1 MDYQL
6 KKRKERTPQQAANH
20 VRYAVEMIN
29 KAVEA
34 APIMKHYDFFDI
46 NKFKETGLD
55 ELIKNVCKRYDVD
68 ENHIRT
74 VGKFTLELN

>member
-34 APIMKHYDFFDI
+34 ATIMKHYDFFDI

-68 ENHIRT
+68 EKHIRT

>member
-46 NKFKETGLD
+46 NKFK
-55 ELIKNVCKRYDVD
+55 
-68 ENHIRT
+68 
-74 VGKFTLELN
+74 